1 MSATNEQLRGCRVIL
16 TGQRRSAELAAALER
31 RGAIVDHAPT
41 LSVVP
46 HVDDA
51 ELLGRTKELIGEPPD
66 TVIVTTGVGFT
77 GWVEAAD
84 AAGLAEPLL
93 DLLRAARLVARGPK
107 ARGAIQAAGLSAD
120 WVAESE
126 TSAEIRDFLLA
137 EGVAGRRIAV
147 QHHGSGADGMDD
159 AFQEAGADVCSLVVY
174 RWGPAPDPDAVRAAV
189 HAVVQR
195 DCDAVT
201 FTAAPGAAAFLRA
214 ARDEGVLTEVVTA
227 FTDPAGVLAAA
238 VGDTTAAPLRDAG
251 IEPLVPDR
259 FRMGALVRT
268 LVAQLA
274 GRHGLR
280 LRTAAGEL
288 RVLSGAA
295 LLDGEVL
302 ALSPTSLVVLRVL
315 AEAGGAV
322 VSRADILGALPGSS
336 TDSHAAEV
344 AISRLRDAAHG
355 KKLVTT
361 VVKRGYRL
369 SVLEVPGVPDAP

>member
-1 MSATNEQLRGCRVIL
+1 MNPSGGQLLGCRVIL

-31 RGAIVDHAPT
+31 RGATVEHAPT

-51 ELLGRTKELIGEPPD
+51 ELLARTKELIDNPPD
-66 TVIVTTGVGFT
+66 IAVISTGVGFT

-93 DLLRAARLVARGPK
+93 DMLRASRLIARGPK

-120 WVAESE
+120 WVADSE
-126 TSAEIRDFLLA
+126 TSAEIRDFLLT

-147 QHHGSGADGMDD
+147 QHHGAGSDGLDE
-159 AFQEAGADVCSLVVY
+159 AFQEAGAEVSSVVIY
-174 RWGPAPDPDAVRAAV
+174 RWGPAPDPEAVRAAV
-189 HAVVQR
+189 QAVAR
-195 DCDAVT
+195 RECDAVA
-201 FTAAPGAAAFLRA
+201 FTAAPGAAAFLDA
-214 ARDEGVLTEVVTA
+214 ARSEGLLTEVVLA
-227 FTDPAGVLAAA
+227 FTDPAGVFAAA
-238 VGDTTAAPLRDAG
+238 VGDTTAAPLRAEG

-268 LVAQLA
+268 LVGELA

-280 LRTAAGEL
+280 VQTAAGEL

-302 ALSPTSLVVLRVL
+302 TLSPSGLAVLRVL
-315 AEAGGAV
+315 AEANGSV
-322 VSRADILGALPGSS
+322 VSRGDILDALPGDSS
-336 TDSHAAEV
+336 DAHAAEV
-344 AISRLRDAAHG
+344 AISRLREATRG
-355 KKLVTT
+355 RPLVTT

-369 SVLEVPGVPDAP
+369 TL